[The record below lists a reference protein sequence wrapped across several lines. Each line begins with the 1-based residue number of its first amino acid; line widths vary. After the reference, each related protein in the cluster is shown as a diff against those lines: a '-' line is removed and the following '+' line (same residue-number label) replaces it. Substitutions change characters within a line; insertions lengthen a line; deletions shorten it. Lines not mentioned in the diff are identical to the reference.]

1 MKFLVDVG
9 LLPNQAMEWGDGCH
23 HVVAGMPICGLHLL
37 MIGMPLAART
47 IQSGKQLQLTT

>member
-47 IQSGKQLQLTT
+47 IQSGKQLQLT